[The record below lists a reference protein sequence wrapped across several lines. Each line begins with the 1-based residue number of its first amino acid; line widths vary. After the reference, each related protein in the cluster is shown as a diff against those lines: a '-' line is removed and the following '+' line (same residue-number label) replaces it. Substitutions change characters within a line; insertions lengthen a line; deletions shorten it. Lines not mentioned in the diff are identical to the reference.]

1 LDNYYLAIG
10 DQKME
15 PKTVLELL
23 CSSLQNIAIFD
34 SDLLERKVRE
44 ECVNHRLAFYI
55 EAIYEK
61 IVKDDRL
68 HCIDLEYNKN
78 VGPDDKKVKDE
89 NGNEISIRPDI
100 IVHKRESNNDNLIAI
115 EAKYESNSKHDI
127 LKLSRLLDAPYN
139 YSYSVAINY
148 NPGKNYFSL
157 RLFWKNEGLIKK
169 QFDIEKNTNHQNH
182 LNDVTLSLY
191 TGK

>member
-1 LDNYYLAIG
+1 
-10 DQKME
+10 ME
-15 PKTVLELL
+15 PKTVFELL

-55 EAIYEK
+55 EAIYEE

-68 HCIDLEYNKN
+68 YCVDLEYNKDIS
-78 VGPDDKKVKDE
+78 PDYKKVKDE

-127 LKLSRLLDAPYN
+127 FKLTRLLEAPYN
-139 YSYSVAINY
+139 YSYSVAISY
-148 NPGKNYFSL
+148 NPDKNYFSL

-169 QFDIEKNTNHQNH
+169 QFEIEKIANHQDH
-182 LNDVTLSLY
+182 LTDVTLSLY
-191 TGK
+191 TDK